1 MLYSWLT
8 VMSLCVFVVLFET
21 GTVLLKLYEI
31 YEVLTFLDEGIVLIE
46 QPVFEGHTQIIK
58 EGGLMVSLLL

>member
-1 MLYSWLT
+1 
-8 VMSLCVFVVLFET
+8 MSLCVFVVLFET
-21 GTVLLKLYEI
+21 GTVLLKL